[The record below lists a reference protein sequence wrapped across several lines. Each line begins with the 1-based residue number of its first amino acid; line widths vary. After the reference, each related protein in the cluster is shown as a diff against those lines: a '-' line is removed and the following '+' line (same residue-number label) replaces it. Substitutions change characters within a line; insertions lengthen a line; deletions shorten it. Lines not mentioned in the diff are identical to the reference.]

1 MLFDSYDKI
10 IFFDGAIGT
19 MLQGVMQKPGVSPAT
34 LSITNP
40 KAVENVH
47 RMYVEAGSD
56 IICTNTF
63 GANANTLRLTGYSPE
78 EIILAS
84 VDAAKRGAADKAKIA
99 LDVGPMGILVEPS
112 GTLTRSQA
120 YDLFAEQAVAVNK
133 VGVDFIA
140 IETMSDLN
148 ELEPA
153 ILAFKENTAIPIFA
167 TMTFHKNGF
176 TFMGCSP
183 EEFVKSAESLGV
195 AAVGLNCS
203 LGPSDMYM
211 TAEKIIKSTSLP
223 VIIKPNAGL
232 PDVKTGLYNLRPAQ
246 FAKQMLPF
254 KEMGARIIGGC
265 CGTTPEFITELIK
278 VFNT

>member
-1 MLFDSYDKI
+1 MLFDSCDKI
-10 IFFDGAIGT
+10 VFFDGAMAT
-19 MLQGVMQKPGVSPAT
+19 MLQGVKQNPGETPAV

-63 GANANTLRLTGYSPE
+63 GANAHSLRETGYSPE

-84 VDAAKRGAADKAKIA
+84 VEAAKRGANGRAKIA
-99 LDVGPMGILVEPS
+99 LDVGPIGLLSEPS
-112 GTLTRSQA
+112 GALTRSQA
-120 YDLFAEQAVAVNK
+120 YDLFAEQAVAVEK
-133 VGVDFIA
+133 VGADFIA

-153 ILAFKENTAIPIFA
+153 ILAFRENTSIPVFA
-167 TMTFHKNGF
+167 TMSFHKNGF

-183 EEFVKSAESLGV
+183 EDFVKIAESLGV

-203 LGPSDMYM
+203 LEPSEMYI
-211 TAEKIIKSTSLP
+211 TAEKIIKSTNLP

-232 PDVKTGLYNLRPAQ
+232 PDTITGLYSLSPTE
-246 FAKQMLPF
+246 FAEQMLPF
-254 KEMGARIIGGC
+254 KNMGAKIIGGC
-265 CGTTPEFITELIK
+265 CGTTPEYIAELVK
-278 VFNT
+278 SFT

>member
-1 MLFDSYDKI
+1 MLFDTPDKV

-19 MLQGVMQKPGVSPAT
+19 MLQGVQQQPGESPAV

-40 KAVENVH
+40 KAVEDVH

-63 GANANTLRLTGYSPE
+63 GANAHSLRTTGYSPE
-78 EIILAS
+78 EIIIAS
-84 VDAAKRGAADKAKIA
+84 VDAAKRGADGRAKVA
-99 LDVGPMGILVEPS
+99 LDVGPIGILTEPC

-120 YDLFAEQAVAVNK
+120 YDLFAEQAVAVEK
-133 VGVDFIA
+133 VGADFIA
-140 IETMSDLN
+140 IETMSDLK

-153 ILAFKENTAIPIFA
+153 ILAFKENTSIPIFA
-167 TMTFHKNGF
+167 TMTFHKKGF

-183 EEFVKSAESLGV
+183 EDFVNAAESLGV

-203 LGPSDMYM
+203 LEPSEMYM
-211 TAEKIIKSTSLP
+211 TAERIIKATSLP

-232 PDVKTGLYNLRPAQ
+232 PDAKTGLYSLRPAE
-246 FAKQMLPF
+246 FAEQMLPF
-254 KEMGARIIGGC
+254 KKMGARIIGGC
-265 CGTTPEFITELIK
+265 CGTTPEYIAELVKI
-278 VFNT
+278 F